1 MVIQY
6 LSQQAN
12 TCSKSVVETLEIT
25 EDNPNENI
33 FKKQPPVV
41 FFKKVFL
48 KISQNSLENTCAK
61 PFFDKVA

>member
-12 TCSKSVVETLEIT
+12 TCSKSTVETLEIT

-48 KISQNSLENTCAK
+48 KISQNS
-61 PFFDKVA
+61 